1 MPLKNSREVPAGPV
15 PTRGDAPTGPAVI
28 AAYVKALPGSPG
40 VYRMIDAAGNVIYV
54 GKARNLKSRVTNYAR
69 AGNHTNRITRMIANT
84 AAMEFV
90 SVRTEAEALLL
101 EANLIKRFRP
111 RYNVLL
117 RDDKSFPFILL
128 ARDHRAPQ
136 ILKHRGARNRTGEYF
151 GPFASAGAVNRTIN
165 MLERAFLLRS
175 CSDAV
180 FESRTRPCLLHQIK
194 RCSAPCTGEISLGD
208 YAALVEEAV
217 RFLRG
222 ESQNV
227 REMYQ
232 RLMQEAAERL
242 DYEQAAKYRNRLWA
256 LAHVT
261 ADQAINLEGIE
272 EADVFAAYQD
282 GGQTCIQVFFFRSG
296 QNWGNRAYFP
306 RADRSFAVEEV
317 LESFI
322 AQFYDDKP
330 VPRLILLSHA
340 IPNRQLLADAL
351 STKAERRIE
360 VRVPQRGAKTG
371 VVEHALQN
379 AREALGRKLAESS
392 SQLTLLKGLQERF
405 ALPRAPRRIEVF
417 DNSHIQGADAVGA
430 MIVAGPEGLVKSQ
443 YRKFNIKSEDL
454 APGDDYAM
462 MREVLTRRF
471 KRLVLDEAEAPAG
484 VRPSGSD
491 TIAATSST
499 GDDPQERSSNGVRPE
514 GSDTTSRIEAPQ
526 PPPIDRRGGSAL
538 AFGVLRAD
546 AGVSPSGTDTMA
558 HASKSSA
565 APDATDPP
573 SNGVRPRGS
582 DTAAEEDIDPAAE
595 EFPNRPD
602 AVLIDG
608 GLGQLGVARQV
619 LEELGIRDIALIGVA
634 KGPDRDAGREHFH
647 IPGRDRPM
655 MLEPRDP
662 VLYFVQR
669 LRDEAHRF
677 AIGTHRARRSKG
689 IGANPLDEIAGIG
702 PGRKRALLNH
712 FGSAKAVSRAGVD
725 DLKAVDGISAQMAQ
739 TIYDFFHE
747 RSG

>member
-1 MPLKNSREVPAGPV
+1 MPLKNTREVPLGPSAPAGDGARPQ
-15 PTRGDAPTGPAVI
+15 TGPAVI
-28 AAYVKALPGSPG
+28 ARYLKTLPSSPG
-40 VYRMIDAAGNVIYV
+40 VYRMIDADGNVIYV
-54 GKARNLKSRVTNYAR
+54 GKARSLKARVTSYAR
-69 AGNHTNRITRMIANT
+69 AGSHTNRTIRMIAAT

-90 SVRTEAEALLL
+90 TVRTEAEALLL

-117 RDDKSFPFILL
+117 RDDKSFPYILI
-128 ARDHRAPQ
+128 ARDHATPQ
-136 ILKHRGARNRTGEYF
+136 ILKHRGARNRKGDYF

-175 CSDAV
+175 CSDPV

-194 RCSAPCTGEISLGD
+194 RCSAPCTGEIAAED

-222 ESQNV
+222 ESQNA
-227 REMYQ
+227 RQMYQ
-232 RLMQEAAERL
+232 RLMTEAAENL

-261 ADQAINLEGIE
+261 ADQSINPEGIA
-272 EADVFAAYQD
+272 EADVFAAHQE
-282 GGQTCIQVFFFRSG
+282 GGQTCIQVFFFRTG

-306 RADRSFAVEEV
+306 RADRTLAVEEV

-330 VPRLILLSHA
+330 VPRCILLSHDL
-340 IPNRQLLADAL
+340 PGRQLLEEAL
-351 STKAERRIE
+351 STKAERRTEI
-360 VRVPQRGAKTG
+360 RVPQRGTKTTL
-371 VVEHALQN
+371 VEHATQN
-379 AREALGRKLAESS
+379 AREALARRLAESS
-392 SQLTLLKGLQERF
+392 SQRILLDGLQERF
-405 ALPRAPRRIEVF
+405 GLATAPRRVEVF
-417 DNSHIQGADAVGA
+417 DNSHIQGASAVGA
-430 MIVAGPEGLVKSQ
+430 MIVAGPEGFVKNQ
-443 YRKFNIKSEDL
+443 YRKFNIKSADL

-471 KRLVLDEAEAPAG
+471 KRLVLDEAEAPSSPA
-484 VRPSGSD
+484 
-491 TIAATSST
+491 TAA
-499 GDDPQERSSNGVRPE
+499 PPE
-514 GSDTTSRIEAPQ
+514 PGLAEAAPASRIEEPR

-546 AGVSPSGTDTMA
+546 RDGTAGFSETEL
-558 HASKSSA
+558 
-565 APDATDPP
+565 
-573 SNGVRPRGS
+573 
-582 DTAAEEDIDPAAE
+582 AELEADEPEVEAVGD
-595 EFPNRPD
+595 EFPARPD
-602 AVLIDG
+602 LVLIDG
-608 GLGQLGVARQV
+608 GLGQLAVAEDV
-619 LEELGIRDIALIGVA
+619 LRTLGISGVALIGVA

-647 IPGRDRPM
+647 MPGRRPM

-677 AIGTHRARRSKG
+677 VIGTHRAKRSKA

-712 FGSAKAVSRAGVD
+712 FGSAKAVSRASVG
-725 DLKAVDGISAQMAQ
+725 DLQAVEGISAHMAQ
-739 TIYDFFHE
+739 AIYDFFHE
-747 RSG
+747 PRA